1 MSCLLCPFAAGVRCR
16 IAASAHRVTPL
27 LLVLQVRA
35 VDVTNSRE
43 VSTTVTFSSD
53 AAAGG
58 PVMLPAL

>member
-1 MSCLLCPFAAGVRCR
+1 VLH
-16 IAASAHRVTPL
+16 ASASTHIFTPL
-27 LLVLQVRA
+27 LLFSLLQVRA
-35 VDVTNSRE
+35 VDVTNNRE